1 MLSKPCRTFGN
12 RFIILAKEENSDSPL
27 FIFDV
32 GVKELV
38 SVGRDSTG
46 FPPKMTMLL
55 VGNDGISFVVSA
67 QFDALPD
74 TIS

>member
-1 MLSKPCRTFGN
+1 
-12 RFIILAKEENSDSPL
+12 
-27 FIFDV
+27 
-32 GVKELV
+32 
-38 SVGRDSTG
+38 
-46 FPPKMTMLL
+46 MTMLL